1 MTTSYDQNTYQEL
14 KIKVEPLE
22 EKLLKEDIKIT
33 RVKWTRY
40 LNILLLGLGFMFLF
54 SSFATSQAY
63 MTTIYGDKGYVILG
77 MMHLVFSFSNFLSPM
92 LDQKIGSRT
101 CMIIASFVYCM
112 FVLSV
117 GCGVWWIV
125 AIFSGVLGFSSA
137 LLWTSHGSFLT
148 AIAEKDIGLFTG
160 IFFSLQLTS
169 LIIGNLLGSILIA
182 LKLEL
187 WKIYLI
193 LFFVGILGTIT
204 LSFLRPYEVQDPNQV
219 FFKFIYS

>member
-1 MTTSYDQNTYQEL
+1 MSTNSDQYEYKEL
-14 KIKVEPLE
+14 KIKIEEPE
-22 EKLLKEDIKIT
+22 EKLLKEDMKIT
-33 RVKWTRY
+33 RLKWTRY

-63 MTTIYGDKGYVILG
+63 MTTIYGDKGYIILG
-77 MMHLVFSFSNFLSPM
+77 MMHLVFSFSNFISPI
-92 LDQKIGSRT
+92 LDQKIGPKS
-101 CMIIASFVYCM
+101 CMVFASIVYCI

-125 AIFSGVLGFSSA
+125 AIFSGILGFSSA
-137 LLWTSHGSFLT
+137 LLWTSHGTFLT

-169 LIIGNLLGSILIA
+169 LIVGNLLGSLLITF
-182 LKLEL
+182 KLSL

-193 LFFVGILGTIT
+193 LFFVGIVGSGI
-204 LSFLRPYEVQDPNQV
+204 LSFLRPYEGFDPTQV
-219 FFKFIYS
+219 IFSYY